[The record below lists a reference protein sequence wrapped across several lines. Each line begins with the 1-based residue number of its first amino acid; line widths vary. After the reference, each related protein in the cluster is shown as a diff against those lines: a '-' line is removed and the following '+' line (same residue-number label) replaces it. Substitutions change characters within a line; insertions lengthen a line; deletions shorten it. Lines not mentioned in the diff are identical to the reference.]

1 MRWLAG
7 LIILVIILIIAASAD
22 FLLGRYFHEKKSR
35 RCSYPVRNGRLQLIT
50 SGPDLFSNY
59 FDDLY
64 KAKRNIHVLFYIVK
78 NDRFSKLFFDILIEQ
93 ARKGTTVRLL
103 LDWFGSRKVSK
114 KLIRKARCAGVE
126 VEFCHRPRFPF
137 TFFALQQRNHRKV
150 TIIDG
155 EVGYVGGFNVGK
167 EYIDLD
173 PVLSP
178 WRDYHLRI
186 EGEGIADLQREFL
199 LDWEQATGSNHL
211 KDSSLFPNLEK
222 GPMLYRFFPTQGVDA
237 EDEILKLI
245 NQADQSIFIGT
256 PYFIPP
262 EKLVSG
268 LEQAI
273 NRGVAVTILVP
284 NKSDHPLVKEASF
297 HYLHRILAAGG
308 EGFEYE
314 AGFFHAKVILIDGKI
329 CDIGTANFDYRSFKL
344 NYEINCFIYDQDFI
358 NEAERTVVEDIGKS
372 SRISMKELDNPTF
385 FTRLKK
391 WTGMMFKHFL

>member
-1 MRWLAG
+1 MKWLAG
-7 LIILVIILIIAASAD
+7 LIILVIIFIIAASAD
-22 FLLGRYFHEKKSR
+22 FFFGRYFHRIKSR
-35 RCSYPVRNGRLQLIT
+35 RSSYPVRNGRIQLIT

-64 KAKRNIHVLFYIVK
+64 KAKKNIHVLFYIVK
-78 NDRFSKLFFDILIEQ
+78 NDRFSNLFFDILIEQ
-93 ARKGTTVRLL
+93 ARNGIAVRLL
-103 LDWFGSRKVSK
+103 LDWFGSRMVSR
-114 KLIRKARCAGVE
+114 KLIKKARSSGVE

-155 EVGYVGGFNVGK
+155 KIGYVGGFNVGK

-199 LDWEQATGSNHL
+199 FDWEKATGRSHL
-211 KDSSLFPNLEK
+211 KDISLFPTLEK

-237 EDEILKLI
+237 EEQILELI

-262 EKLVSG
+262 DKLISG

-273 NRGVAVTILVP
+273 HRGVAVTILVP
-284 NKSDHPLVKEASF
+284 NKSDHPLVKEASL

-308 EGFEYE
+308 EVFEYE

-329 CDIGTANFDYRSFKL
+329 CDIGTANFDYRSFKI

-358 NEAERTVVEDIGKS
+358 KKAERTVQEDISKS
-372 SRISMKELDNPTF
+372 RRTSISKLNNPAIT
-385 FTRLKK
+385 TRLKK
-391 WTGMMFKHFL
+391 WTGMMLKHFL